1 LKVLEKNLISAV
13 SASAAANPAAYVIGN
28 VLNDKPDF
36 PYIGFSF
43 SLTITVTISAGVNG
57 FFIAGGLYDSASIS
71 VSASPA
77 SSGTINLNT
86 SQYSS
91 SDLLLEN
98 TRLLLPPEW
107 VDLTADGSSI
117 TRVDTGS
124 NLASG
129 TITVTLATSVDR
141 RSGVSGNAIASWSRA
156 SANTGRFLDSGGDA
170 VNLKDHQNIMI
181 GSIVTRSSA
190 YAVEKIIGDGTQ
202 TTDIVLSGDAATGSI
217 TAIQNPIKV
226 GIIRAGTSL
235 SVENP
240 SIGLGQGFRDFSDR
254 VPLAN
259 GGYMQTPKNMIK
271 NYSISSSMTDANA
284 KNFEGFYRSF
294 RSKPFPALVTDGM
307 AVGQNEDTQAS
318 GFFHF
323 GSPPRFDYL
332 NHSGSVSGVDFNLNE
347 VI

>member
-1 LKVLEKNLISAV
+1 MKVLEKNLISAV

-107 VDLTADGSSI
+107 VDLTVDGSSI

-156 SANTGRFLDSGGDA
+156 SANTGQFLDSGGDA
-170 VNLKDHQNIMI
+170 VNLKDHKNVMI

-226 GIIRAGTSL
+226 GIIRAGTTL

-271 NYSISSSMTDANA
+271 NYSVISTMTDSNA
-284 KNFEGFYRSF
+284 KDFEGFYRSF

-307 AVGQNEDTQAS
+307 ASGQNEDTQTS
-318 GFFHF
+318 GFFYF
-323 GSPPRFDYL
+323 GNPPTFSYL

>member
-1 LKVLEKNLISAV
+1 MKVLEKNLISAV

-107 VDLTADGSSI
+107 VDLTVDGSSI

-170 VNLKDHQNIMI
+170 VNLKDHKNVMI

-226 GIIRAGTSL
+226 GIIRAGTAL

-240 SIGLGQGFRDFSDR
+240 SIGLGQNFRDFSDR

-271 NYSISSSMTDANA
+271 NYSIISTMTDSNA
-284 KNFEGFYRSF
+284 KDFEGFYRSF

-307 AVGQNEDTQAS
+307 ASGQNEDTQTS
-318 GFFHF
+318 GFFYF
-323 GSPPRFDYL
+323 GNPPIFSYL

-347 VI
+347 VL

>member
-1 LKVLEKNLISAV
+1 LKVLEKNLITAISGSAT
-13 SASAAANPAAYVIGN
+13 ANPAAYVVSN
-28 VLNDKPDF
+28 VLDDKPDF
-36 PYIGFSF
+36 PYIGFAF
-43 SLTITVTISAGVNG
+43 SLTITVTISAGVNC
-57 FFIAGGLYDSASIS
+57 FFIAGGLYDSASVS
-71 VSASPA
+71 VAASPA

-91 SDLLLEN
+91 SNLILEN
-98 TRLLLPPEW
+98 TRLLMPPEW
-107 VDLTADGSSI
+107 VDLTVSGTSI

-124 NLASG
+124 NLAAG

-141 RSGVSGNAIASWSRA
+141 RSGVSGNDIASWSRT
-156 SANTGRFLDSGGDA
+156 SANTGRFLDSSGDPI
-170 VNLKDHQNIMI
+170 NLKDHQNIMV

-190 YAVEKIIGDGTQ
+190 YAVDKIIGDGTQ
-202 TTDIVLSGDAATGSI
+202 TTDIVLSGDASTGAI

-226 GIIRAGTSL
+226 GIIRAGTAL

-240 SIGLGQGFRDFSDR
+240 TVGLGQGFQDFSDR

-271 NYSISSSMTDANA
+271 TYSVNSIMTDTNA
-284 KNFEGFYRSF
+284 KSFEGFYRSF

-307 AVGQNEDTQAS
+307 ASGQNEDTQAS
-318 GFFHF
+318 GFFYF
-323 GSPPRFDYL
+323 GDPPRFDYL
-332 NHSGSVSGVDFNLNE
+332 NHSGSISAIDFNLNE